1 MCPYQVGCCVV
12 KQPSRIAPAETM
24 IRDLAAKVG
33 VEDNNSIKAA
43 CLMARIV
50 AMKLRAVLLEIT
62 CGPSESIHS
71 RAEAED
77 LVHKL
82 VSNKFL

>member
-1 MCPYQVGCCVV
+1 MMML
-12 KQPSRIAPAETM
+12 RIAIMM
-24 IRDLAAKVG
+24 IVII
-33 VEDNNSIKAA
+33 SA
-43 CLMARIV
+43 CLMARV
-50 AMKLRAVLLEIT
+50 CAMKLRAVLLEIT

-82 VSNKFL
+82 VKKIIIIMIVIHLIASYSTFLGITSDITA